1 MTKEKGECRKLRRG
15 VVGELATSFPS
26 VKARL
31 NFSAM
36 GRMQTK
42 METYPYNRSCCWARR
57 KESKMGSK
65 HATQTFGTQQCL
77 LRALALEEVGGAVSL
92 LLASAVLSNCLL
104 CLGPGTVLGDTKD
117 GCPQSVMNEHFF
129 FKHHAFEKLPQSFP
143 HHQTNLWF
151 CLKISE
157 PFIRSKEYT
166 LLDETAIL
174 KI

>member
-42 METYPYNRSCCWARR
+42 MESCPYNCSCCWARR

-77 LRALALEEVGGAVSL
+77 LRALALEEVAWGLFHYSWHPLSL
-92 LLASAVLSNCLL
+92 ATACFASAQGQFWVTQKMAAHNQSWTSTSFLSIMHLKNHLNL
-104 CLGPGTVLGDTKD
+104 F
-117 GCPQSVMNEHFF
+117 HII
-129 FKHHAFEKLPQSFP
+129 KLICDFVWKFQNHS
-143 HHQTNLWF
+143 
-151 CLKISE
+151 
-157 PFIRSKEYT
+157 
-166 LLDETAIL
+166 
-174 KI
+174 